1 VLLSNLISSI
11 ATRTPIHPKGP
22 TDCVRICDLTEDS
35 RTVVPGS
42 LFVARGGLKSDGKQ
56 FVHDAIAA
64 GAVAIL
70 TEDTS
75 LDIPDVPVI
84 ACSDVLLASALAAEV
99 FYGRPSSSLSL
110 VGVTGTNGKTTTT
123 HLLWRLLNS
132 VRRRTGLIGTVMIDD
147 GREVAPA
154 AMTTPPAI
162 EISRTLATMIECGC
176 SAAAMEVSSHSLDQR
191 RVDALDFKVGVFT
204 NLTGDH
210 LDYHKS
216 MDLYAQA
223 KSRLFELLPSTGI
236 AVINGHDPYA
246 DLMVKH
252 SKARVVRCWLGHE
265 IRPGDHVT
273 VQVTDASIRGL
284 SLTLNGPWGQIGGHV
299 PLIGDYN
306 AMNVL
311 QAVTCAWAL
320 GVPTDLLQQS
330 LSALDTPPGRLERVS
345 DDDCDITLFVD
356 YAHSDDAL
364 ANVLTAIGRVIPGRA
379 GSAVRSTAGSDRT
392 RQSGRL
398 WVVFGCGGDRD
409 RTKRPRMGRVASEL
423 ADVAIVTSDNP
434 RTERPG
440 QIIDEILDG
449 VPTHQRSKITV
460 QADRGRAIRYA
471 AENAQPGDIIVVAG
485 KGHETVQILSD
496 GHGGTIYTAFDDRQ
510 VAREALTARVVRS

>member
-1 VLLSNLISSI
+1 MLLSNLIETI
-11 ATRTPIHPKGP
+11 AARTAVTCTGP
-22 TDCVRICDLTEDS
+22 TDQVRICDLTEDS

-42 LFVARGGLKSDGKQ
+42 LFVARGGLKSDGKR
-56 FVHDAIAA
+56 FVEEAVAA
-64 GAVAIL
+64 GAVAIM
-70 TEDTS
+70 TDDPS
-75 LDIPDVPVI
+75 LECHDVPI
-84 ACSDVLLASALAAEV
+84 LACNDVLLASAIAAEA
-99 FYGRPSSSLSL
+99 FYGRPSASLSI

-123 HLLWRLLNS
+123 HLLWRLLNG
-132 VRRRTGLIGTVMIDD
+132 VKRRTGLIGTVVIDD

-162 EISRTLATMIECGC
+162 EVSRTLATMVECGC
-176 SAAAMEVSSHSLDQR
+176 SAASMEVSSHSLDQR
-191 RVDALDFKVGVFT
+191 RVDALAFKVGVFT

-210 LDYHKS
+210 LDYHKT
-216 MDLYAQA
+216 MDLYAEA
-223 KSRLFELLPSTGI
+223 KARLFQLLPADGL
-236 AVINGHDPYA
+236 AVINAQDPA
-246 DLMVKH
+246 AEFMAKR
-252 SKARVVRCWLGHE
+252 SKARVIRCWLSHE
-265 IRPGDHVT
+265 VRTGDHAT

-284 SLTLNGPWGQIGGHV
+284 SLLLTGPWGQITGHV

-311 QAVTCAWAL
+311 QAVTCAWAM
-320 GVPTDLLQQS
+320 GVPTDVIQQS
-330 LSALDTPPGRLERVS
+330 LPSLDAPPGRLERVS
-345 DDDCDITLFVD
+345 DDDCDITVFVD
-356 YAHSDDAL
+356 YAHTDDAL
-364 ANVLTAIGRVIPGRA
+364 TNVLTAVGRVIPGRDGSSVRLAA
-379 GSAVRSTAGSDRT
+379 GSERT
-392 RQSGRL
+392 RPGGRL

-449 VPTHQRSKITV
+449 VAPHHRAKVSV

-471 AENAQPGDIIVVAG
+471 AEHAQPGDIVVIAG

-496 GHGGTIYTAFDDRQ
+496 GHGGTVHTAFDDRQ